1 MPKPRKTLCNLDA
14 PYTQSLMRLIET
26 QSKATLANWALDYA
40 EWHYL
45 PIYAAHF
52 PLDPRPKAAIAA
64 ARDWLAGRVKLPFV
78 RDIILNQAHAAAR
91 EMDKDPAAQAAARA
105 AAQAASS
112 VHAVRHALGALYY
125 GAAAL
130 AYDRLG
136 TRAAP
141 AAYQAVFEQLCAE
154 MAQALREAIRP
165 SDPR

>member
-1 MPKPRKTLCNLDA
+1 MAPRKTLGSRDTPCALDL
-14 PYTQSLMRLIET
+14 QSLMRG
-26 QSKATLANWALDYA
+26 QPKALLVNWALDFTQA
-40 EWHYL
+40 RIL
-45 PIYAAHF
+45 PVFLRRCPGDARPRMA
-52 PLDPRPKAAIAA
+52 LDA